1 MIFNCITPSIVFQEV
16 PNEISLCFS
25 ITGCKVACKGCH
37 STELWHEKNGIPLT
51 NESFVLWLKKYQ
63 GLLSCVVFFGGEWQP
78 NALIEKLLIAKE
90 YGLKTCLYSGE
101 KYIAINIYQ
110 QLNFLKTG
118 AWVAALG
125 GLENTATNQV
135 FINTVTGEKLNHL
148 FNDTFTTANPVN
160 ALNTPN
166 TNTTNNT
173 VNILATNTIDT
184 DTSEPYQLTQ
194 HGRYNQSNHFSQH
207 NQGANHATT

>member
-25 ITGCKVACKGCH
+25 ITGCKVGCYGCH
-37 STELWHEKNGIPLT
+37 STELWHEENGIPLT
-51 NESFVLWLKKYQ
+51 NESFMVWLKKYQ
-63 GLLSCVVFFGGEWQP
+63 GLISCVVFFGGEWQP
-78 NALIEKLLIAKE
+78 DALIEKLLIAKE

-101 KYIAINIYQ
+101 KYIGINIYQ

-125 GLENTATNQV
+125 GLTSTKTNQV

-148 FNDTFTTANPVN
+148 FNDTFTTTNPVN
-160 ALNTPN
+160 VLNTPSTKN
-166 TNTTNNT
+166 TKNT
-173 VNILATNTIDT
+173 VDT
-184 DTSEPYQLTQ
+184 ETSESYQLTQ
-194 HGRYNQSNHFSQH
+194 YGRYNQSNHFNQH
-207 NQGANHATT
+207 NQGANHAAT